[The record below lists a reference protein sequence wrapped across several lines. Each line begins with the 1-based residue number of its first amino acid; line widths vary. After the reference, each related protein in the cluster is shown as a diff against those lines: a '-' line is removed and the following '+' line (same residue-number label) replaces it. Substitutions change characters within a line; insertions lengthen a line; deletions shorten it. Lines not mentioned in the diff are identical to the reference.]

1 MAPQSPQQPSK
12 ASLSSSLSSPPSP
25 KHLHGHAIQAASP
38 PNAGPRQSLK
48 RSRDIYE
55 VAIVSPSSSA
65 ALANQPM
72 EVVDP
77 TTGDETPIMFPP
89 LKRQKPDPPSS
100 HSPTSPL
107 PLLISSSSSSPFP
120 PPLLSPSSSPS
131 PPPPL
136 PPPAA
141 LPPVDPAS
149 QGKTREPEVIDLT
162 ADQTTD
168 SSDSESTW
176 SQSSLSSGSV
186 CSNISATSAFFPPPQ
201 VLLPSKGPN
210 PLGNNWEKLG
220 PIDEFPEDPLMASY
234 TPPSSYPFPAGVS
247 SDIISA
253 NPEVAFLFHVKFVGE
268 ENYYKKPLSSADSFC
283 FLPSTMSTSFFIS
296 IKMDKRGFKRLK
308 RDMIL
313 ARKIGFL
320 PYRSFAIAV
329 NAIRNYS
336 RMNRRC
342 GNPEWLDGVGGT
354 DEDGDPLYLDLDW
367 YPGRGHFEQMAKE
380 WMETHL
386 HVRGLKGVP
395 GFASP
400 EEWKTQKQKGLRKH
414 NWEKWEAG
422 LLKGRRRVYFD

>member
-25 KHLHGHAIQAASP
+25 KHLHGHAIQTASP
-38 PNAGPRQSLK
+38 PSAGPRQSLK
-48 RSRDIYE
+48 RSRDVYE

-72 EVVDP
+72 E
-77 TTGDETPIMFPP
+77 I
-89 LKRQKPDPPSS
+89 
-100 HSPTSPL
+100 
-107 PLLISSSSSSPFP
+107 
-120 PPLLSPSSSPS
+120 
-131 PPPPL
+131 
-136 PPPAA
+136 
-141 LPPVDPAS
+141 
-149 QGKTREPEVIDLT
+149 REPEATDLT
-162 ADQTTD
+162 SDQTTD

-176 SQSSLSSGSV
+176 SQSSLSGGSV

-201 VLLPSKGPN
+201 VLLPPKGPN

-253 NPEVAFLFHVKFVGE
+253 NPEVAFLFHVKSVGE
-268 ENYYKKPLSSADSFC
+268 ENYYKKPLSSGDSFD

-296 IKMDKRGFKRLK
+296 IKMDKRGFRRLK

-313 ARKIGFL
+313 AREIGFL
-320 PYRSFAIAV
+320 PYKNFAIAV

-336 RMNRRC
+336 RMNRRR

-367 YPGRGHFEQMAKE
+367 YPGRGHFERMAKE

-400 EEWKTQKQKGLRKH
+400 EEWKTRKQKGLRKH

-422 LLKGRRRVYFD
+422 FLKEEA